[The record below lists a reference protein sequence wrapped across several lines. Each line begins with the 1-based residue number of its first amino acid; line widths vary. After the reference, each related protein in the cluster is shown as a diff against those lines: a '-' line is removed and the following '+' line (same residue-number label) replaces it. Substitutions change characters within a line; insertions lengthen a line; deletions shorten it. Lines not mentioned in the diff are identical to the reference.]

1 MQYSKSP
8 EKLNFKSEGKYLVS
22 LSTDRFEDVFPKRSF
37 ELISKGLTSMI
48 SASFKLKSL
57 QTYNPMTEIPKN
69 ILIFLTA
76 SLSKVMAVSIICVFI
91 KSGAL
96 GIFVIG
102 NILVLAACL
111 EITRRCYKVGARQ
124 WGESLVMS
132 WLTITNLGRGKDAA
146 VCRLVSTLYWNIA
159 HTITFTVILVICNTD
174 PGIDRVDLHGFEA
187 INWSGV
193 PLAHDLFTQNILL
206 ICTIFLGWLSIM
218 PDIITAAVKNC
229 CRSRDNNT
237 KDQWDNA
244 ILLEGL
250 KY

>member
-1 MQYSKSP
+1 
-8 EKLNFKSEGKYLVS
+8 
-22 LSTDRFEDVFPKRSF
+22 
-37 ELISKGLTSMI
+37 
-48 SASFKLKSL
+48 
-57 QTYNPMTEIPKN
+57 
-69 ILIFLTA
+69 
-76 SLSKVMAVSIICVFI
+76 MAVSIIGVFFKI
-91 KSGAL
+91 WATLIIFGYTIVLSVCL
-96 GIFVIG
+96 GKTTG
-102 NILVLAACL
+102 RYNL
-111 EITRRCYKVGARQ
+111 KGGARQ
-124 WGESLVMS
+124 WGESFFMS
-132 WLTITNLGRGKDAA
+132 WLTITNLGRGKANA
-146 VCRLVSTLYWNIA
+146 LFRLVSTLYWTIA

-229 CRSRDNNT
+229 CRSRDSNT